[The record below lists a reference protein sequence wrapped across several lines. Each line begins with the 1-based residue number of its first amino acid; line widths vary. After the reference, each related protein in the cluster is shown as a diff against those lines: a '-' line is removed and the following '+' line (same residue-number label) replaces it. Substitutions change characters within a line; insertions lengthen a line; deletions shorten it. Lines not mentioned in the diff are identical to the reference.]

1 MSPIPGYAADL
12 FDGQRVLVTGAAGGI
27 GRSICSAFR
36 ACGAQVLELD
46 LWPEGEMESSRIA
59 CDLSDRASIMAVAK
73 RIRAGGAL
81 AALVNCAGVFR
92 RVAVA
97 EEAAIEEWDR
107 AFAINLT
114 APFLLTRALIPV
126 LKGGAVVNVTSV
138 RAETAAAGALAYTA
152 SKGGLA
158 ALTVA
163 LADELAPLGIRVN
176 AVAPG
181 DIDTKMGNADPAIA
195 EELIRRTPM
204 KRMGRPE
211 EIAAACLWLASPL
224 AGFSTGS
231 TIRADGG
238 FLAV

>member
-1 MSPIPGYAADL
+1 
-12 FDGQRVLVTGAAGGI
+12 V
-27 GRSICSAFR
+27 
-36 ACGAQVLELD
+36 
-46 LWPEGEMESSRIA
+46 
-59 CDLSDRASIMAVAK
+59 
-73 RIRAGGAL
+73 
-81 AALVNCAGVFR
+81 
-92 RVAVA
+92 
-97 EEAAIEEWDR
+97 
-107 AFAINLT
+107 
-114 APFLLTRALIPV
+114 
-126 LKGGAVVNVTSV
+126 
-138 RAETAAAGALAYTA
+138 
-152 SKGGLA
+152 SKGGLT
-158 ALTVA
+158 ALTIA

-181 DIDTKMGNADPAIA
+181 DVDTKMGNADPAIA